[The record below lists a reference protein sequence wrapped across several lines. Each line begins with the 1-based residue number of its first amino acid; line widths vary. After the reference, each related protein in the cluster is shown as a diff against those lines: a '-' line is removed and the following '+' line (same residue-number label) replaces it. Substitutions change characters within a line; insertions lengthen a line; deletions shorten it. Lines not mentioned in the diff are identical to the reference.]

1 MSNQLILLFK
11 ISNKKYLFS
20 VASFND
26 CDDDIPNNIDDD
38 DVTYVR
44 EEQLNVVTNEEDE
57 LLDVS
62 ELSEDDV
69 IEEGDVVEIDNE
81 SNEDLDDVVSEDD
94 EPSNTPFIAPSGT

>member
-1 MSNQLILLFK
+1 MIVMMIF
-11 ISNKKYLFS
+11 
-20 VASFND
+20 
-26 CDDDIPNNIDDD
+26 PNNIDDD
-38 DVTYVR
+38 DVAYVR

-81 SNEDLDDVVSEDD
+81 SNEELGDVVSEDD
-94 EPSNTPFIAPSGT
+94 EPSNTPFIAPYGK